1 MDDLI
6 FRILQ
11 VLTVLF
17 LFAYGVCMLFCL
29 TSHSASEQEVGTT
42 MLFVATI
49 VFLVLKK
56 W

>member
-1 MDDLI
+1 MDNFI
-6 FRILQ
+6 FRVLQ
-11 VLTVLF
+11 VLAVVF

-42 MLFVATI
+42 MLFVATVI
-49 VFLVLKK
+49 FLVLKK